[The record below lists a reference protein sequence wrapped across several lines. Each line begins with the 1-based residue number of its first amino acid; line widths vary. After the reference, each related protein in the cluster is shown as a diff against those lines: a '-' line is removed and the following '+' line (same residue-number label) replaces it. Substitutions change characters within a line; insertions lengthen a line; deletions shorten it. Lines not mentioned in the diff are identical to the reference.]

1 MLKMERFLANF
12 WHNLSNRLIL
22 NHLFFYEETKNLLH
36 SNLFKLLNIKLNKMK
51 KLKLL
56 SLSILASG
64 LFWSTA
70 ATAQTNVFD
79 NVIATSPNHTLL
91 EAAIVQAGLV
101 SALQNPSSTLTVF
114 APDDQA
120 FTNLATALGTNVN
133 GLLALPNL
141 QDILLY
147 HVVGAVVPSSAVTNG
162 AIVQPLSPTNTL
174 KVTAT
179 TGGSVFVNHAQVTA
193 VDLFAANG
201 VVHVL
206 NNVVLPV
213 ETVADVAID
222 NGFTTLVAAVIQ
234 AELLPALTNPL
245 SNLTV
250 FAPNN
255 DAFQDLVD
263 EIGVTI
269 PQLLSLPELSEILLY
284 HVLGTEVPSSAV
296 TNGAIVQ
303 PLSTLNTLKLTA
315 TTSGDV
321 FLNQAEVIAVD
332 ITASNGVV
340 HVIDAVVLPIETV
353 ADLAIDNGFSTL
365 VSAVVKAELLPALSD
380 PFSEYTVFAPTNQA
394 FSDLATALNTDI
406 NGILALPNLA
416 DVLLYHVVDGA
427 VLSTQL
433 TNGPVGT
440 LSGEDIIV
448 SLASGVKINDAN
460 VILADVEADNGVA
473 HVLDRVLLASFLG
486 LNDASALTF
495 SVYPNPAQNEIQVAG
510 VEGMVSIADMSGKV
524 LITKEM
530 NNNAIDISALSAGSY
545 IITIDNNGK
554 SGKQLLIKQ

>member
-1 MLKMERFLANF
+1 
-12 WHNLSNRLIL
+12 
-22 NHLFFYEETKNLLH
+22 
-36 SNLFKLLNIKLNKMK
+36 MK

-64 LFWSTA
+64 LLWSTA
-70 ATAQTNVFD
+70 AHAQTNVFD
-79 NVIATSPNHTLL
+79 DVIAVSPNHNLL
-91 EAAIVQAGLV
+91 EAAIVQAGLT
-101 SALQNPSSTLTVF
+101 SALQNAGATLTVF

-120 FTNLATALGTNVN
+120 FTNLASALGTTVN

-141 QDILLY
+141 QDVLLY
-147 HVVGAVVPSSAVTNG
+147 HVLGAVVPSSAVTNG

-179 TGGSVFVNHAQVTA
+179 ASGSVYVNHAQVTA
-193 VDLFAANG
+193 VDLFASNG

-206 NNVVLPV
+206 DKVVLPA

-222 NGFTTLVAAVIQ
+222 NGFTTLVDAVVEAQLI
-234 AELLPALTNPL
+234 PALSDPF

-263 EIGVTI
+263 EIGITL
-269 PQLLSLPELSEILLY
+269 PQLLSLPELPEILLY
-284 HVLGTEVPSSAV
+284 HVLGSAVPSSAV

-303 PLSTLNTLKLTA
+303 PLSTLNTLKITA

-321 FLNQAEVIAVD
+321 YVNQAEVLAVD
-332 ITASNGVV
+332 FTASNGIV
-340 HVIDAVVLPIETV
+340 HVLDEVLLPIETV
-353 ADLAIDNGFSTL
+353 ADIAIDNGFSTL
-365 VSAVVKAELLPALSD
+365 VAAVVKAELLPALSD

-394 FSDLATALNTDI
+394 FDDLATALNTDL
-406 NGILALPNLA
+406 NGLLALPNLA
-416 DVLLYHVVDGA
+416 DVLLYHALDEA
-427 VLSTQL
+427 VFSNQL
-433 TNGPVGT
+433 VAGPVET

-460 VILADVEADNGVA
+460 VTLADIEADNGVA
-473 HVLDRVLLASFLG
+473 HVLDKVLLETFLG
-486 LNDASALTF
+486 IAETNAIDF
-495 SVYPNPAQNEIQVAG
+495 NVYPNPAQNEMNVGNVQG
-510 VEGMVSIADMSGKV
+510 LVSVADMSGKV
-524 LITKEM
+524 LLMQKA
-530 NNNAIDISALSAGSY
+530 NNETIDISALSSGTYLVS
-545 IITIDNNGK
+545 IDHNGK